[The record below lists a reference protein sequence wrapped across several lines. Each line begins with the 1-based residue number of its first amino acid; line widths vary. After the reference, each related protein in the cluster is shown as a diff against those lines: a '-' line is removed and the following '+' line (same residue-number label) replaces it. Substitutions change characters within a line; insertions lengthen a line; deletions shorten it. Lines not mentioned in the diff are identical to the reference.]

1 MWDFLVYRGLDQIDS
16 YVAQLK
22 QCGLTEEEIDLK
34 VHHDHQDLVKV
45 CVDCLVYRDLDQID
59 SYVAELKQC
68 GLTEEE
74 IDLKVHHD
82 HPDLVK
88 VIKCGT
94 FWSIGAWTK

>member
-45 CVDCLVYRDLDQID
+45 CVDCLVYRGPGPNRLQHIR
-59 SYVAELKQC
+59 AEALWTEGCRLGYKVC
-68 GLTEEE
+68 VGL
-74 IDLKVHHD
+74 LGLPQK
-82 HPDLVK
+82 LQ
-88 VIKCGT
+88 
-94 FWSIGAWTK
+94 

>member
-1 MWDFLVYRGLDQIDS
+1 M
-16 YVAQLK
+16 
-22 QCGLTEEEIDLK
+22 
-34 VHHDHQDLVKV
+34 
-45 CVDCLVYRDLDQID
+45 DCLVYRDLDQID

-88 VIKCGT
+88 VCVDCLVYRLQGPGPNRLLHSRAEAV
-94 FWSIGAWTK
+94 WAD